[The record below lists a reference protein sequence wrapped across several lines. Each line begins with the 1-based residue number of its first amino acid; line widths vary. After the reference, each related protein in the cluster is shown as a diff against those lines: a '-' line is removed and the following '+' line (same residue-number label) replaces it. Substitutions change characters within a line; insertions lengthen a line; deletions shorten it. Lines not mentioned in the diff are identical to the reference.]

1 MNSFYIV
8 HFMIFGLDSEYCTIL
23 DTNFIIKI
31 NRIILCNPFKKKY
44 SGSAHMINVQSSV
57 EHALEVIYR
66 LFKVLR
72 NLFANNPRDVL
83 ITNVILF

>member
-31 NRIILCNPFKKKY
+31 MRESGEGGVSRSTSSYEKKSNFLNSY
-44 SGSAHMINVQSSV
+44 S
-57 EHALEVIYR
+57 
-66 LFKVLR
+66 K
-72 NLFANNPRDVL
+72 
-83 ITNVILF
+83 ITKH

>member
-31 NRIILCNPFKKKY
+31 MRESGEGGGGCPAPPPLMKK
-44 SGSAHMINVQSSV
+44 NQT
-57 EHALEVIYR
+57 
-66 LFKVLR
+66 F
-72 NLFANNPRDVL
+72 
-83 ITNVILF
+83 

>member
-31 NRIILCNPFKKKY
+31 MRESGEGGGVSRSPSSYEKKSNFLNSCSK
-44 SGSAHMINVQSSV
+44 
-57 EHALEVIYR
+57 
-66 LFKVLR
+66 
-72 NLFANNPRDVL
+72 
-83 ITNVILF
+83 ITKH

>member
-31 NRIILCNPFKKKY
+31 MREWGGVSRSPSSSEKKSNFLNSY
-44 SGSAHMINVQSSV
+44 S
-57 EHALEVIYR
+57 
-66 LFKVLR
+66 K
-72 NLFANNPRDVL
+72 
-83 ITNVILF
+83 ITKH

>member
-31 NRIILCNPFKKKY
+31 MRESGEGGGVSRSPSSSEKKSNFLNSY
-44 SGSAHMINVQSSV
+44 S
-57 EHALEVIYR
+57 
-66 LFKVLR
+66 K
-72 NLFANNPRDVL
+72 
-83 ITNVILF
+83 ITKH

>member
-31 NRIILCNPFKKKY
+31 MRE
-44 SGSAHMINVQSSV
+44 SGEGGGGVPLH
-57 EHALEVIYR
+57 L
-66 LFKVLR
+66 LL
-72 NLFANNPRDVL
+72 
-83 ITNVILF
+83 

>member
-31 NRIILCNPFKKKY
+31 MHESGEGGGCPAPPPLLKKKSNFLNSY
-44 SGSAHMINVQSSV
+44 S
-57 EHALEVIYR
+57 
-66 LFKVLR
+66 K
-72 NLFANNPRDVL
+72 
-83 ITNVILF
+83 ITKH

>member
-31 NRIILCNPFKKKY
+31 KRESGEGGGCPAPPPLMKK
-44 SGSAHMINVQSSV
+44 NQT
-57 EHALEVIYR
+57 
-66 LFKVLR
+66 F
-72 NLFANNPRDVL
+72 
-83 ITNVILF
+83 